1 MSKKTEAKIQMDRM
15 SGRFYAW
22 KMILAGTFSAVIG
35 GLPPEQMEKHYK
47 IMNYLCKFEKRTS
60 KIKRNRI

>member
-1 MSKKTEAKIQMDRM
+1 MDRM
-15 SGRFYAW
+15 SGSFYAW
-22 KMILAGTFSAVIG
+22 KMILTGTFSAVIG

-60 KIKRNRI
+60 KIKGNRI

>member
-35 GLPPEQMEKHYK
+35 GLSPEPLEKSY
-47 IMNYLCKFEKRTS
+47 IIREYADFPENS
-60 KIKRNRI
+60 I

>member
-15 SGRFYAW
+15 SGRFYAG

-60 KIKRNRI
+60 KIKGNRI

>member
-1 MSKKTEAKIQMDRM
+1 MDRM

-35 GLPPEQMEKHYK
+35 GLPPEPLEKHYK
-47 IMNYLCKFEKRTS
+47 IMNKRES
-60 KIKRNRI
+60 YIIREYADFPENSI